1 MAADFARPNIGNK
14 IKEDIPGLYDILQAL
29 ATGATQGTVNTPTG
43 TLNFYVD
50 GNNNLKIQRL
60 DANGAWVDIAQIKND
75 ADTLDG
81 FHATTSTTKNTI
93 PVRDSNGA
101 VPGSITGNAPTATKA
116 QQLTDI
122 NPVAMGGTGASTAAD
137 ARTNLGVPPISHAS
151 VATTYGVSTDKNYG
165 HAKASAT
172 TPKKASADG
181 TVGNETSAFAR
192 GDHQHPREV
201 FLGTCTTAIDTYAKE
216 VSIPDYVQKDGSF
229 LLLTYTPATTRSVT
243 ITAPDGTTKTST
255 VTLTTTTE
263 GLTLSVNSGTAC
275 PLVTSGGQIIGTEL
289 IQGGTYLFVLN
300 GANFVYVGG
309 TKLSNE
315 RIGSIL
321 SSATKGTAPDTA
333 IDTAVNVVDKTGAEY
348 GGIHVTVGNDL
359 STSVTLKTHPGNE
372 AGTPTAEGNL
382 TIGYDKDG
390 NLYTVVPTPAAQ
402 DSSKNIANTE
412 WVNGNAVM
420 LYGTQTVTGAKTFT
434 SKLTCSELITG
445 KRLKLNN
452 GTNTNL
458 DFVANN
464 VSGNDGGA
472 YIDGSSMEQGKWKQI
487 ALVEDATNVAK
498 SQAAA
503 WSRDRQMAPDGNR
516 SKFSADTTYTAPNN
530 GFIRIEDINRHNA
543 VHTFVLSI
551 NGSAAMRV
559 TASGYGSGGQH
570 SGIDVCYPIRSGWT
584 YRVWREAGTSWPN
597 HMEFIRCY
605 F

>member
-14 IKEDIPGLYDILQAL
+14 IKEDVPGMADILQAL
-29 ATGATQGTVNTPTG
+29 ATGALSGTVNTPTG
-43 TLNFYVD
+43 TLNYYVD
-50 GNNNLKIQRL
+50 GNNTLKIQRL
-60 DANGAWVDIAQIKND
+60 DASGAWVDIAQLKND

-81 FHATTSTTKNTI
+81 WHAATSTTKNTI
-93 PVRDSNGA
+93 PVRDSNGNL
-101 VPGSITGNAPTATKA
+101 PGSITGNAPTATKA
-116 QQLTDI
+116 TELTEI

-151 VATTYGVSTDKNYG
+151 VATTYGVSTDKAYG
-165 HAKASAT
+165 HAKASGT
-172 TPKKASADG
+172 TPKKDSLAG
-181 TVGNETSAFAR
+181 TVGNETSTFAR
-192 GDHQHPREV
+192 GDHQHPRAV
-201 FLGTCTTAIDTYAKE
+201 FFGTCTTALDTPAKV
-216 VSIPDYVQKDGSF
+216 VSIPDFLPAEGAFILMRYIPEATRTVTTQAEDG
-229 LLLTYTPATTRSVT
+229 TETTST
-243 ITAPDGTTKTST
+243 ITLKATSDP
-255 VTLTTTTE
+255 
-263 GLTLSVNSGTAC
+263 LTLSVNAGTAL
-275 PLVTSGGQIIGTEL
+275 PIRTSGGQVIGTEL
-289 IQGGTYLFVLN
+289 IAGGTYLL
-300 GANFVYVGG
+300 VYTGEAYLYAGG

-348 GGIHVTVGNDL
+348 GGLHVTVGNDL
-359 STSVTLKTHPGNE
+359 STSVTLKAHPGNK

-390 NLYTVVPTPAAQ
+390 NLYTVVPTPAAR
-402 DSSKNIANTE
+402 DSGANIANTK

-420 LYGTQTVTGAKTFT
+420 LYGTQTVAGAKTFT
-434 SKLTCSELITG
+434 SPLTCSDLITG

-472 YIDGSSMEQGKWKQI
+472 YISGASMERGKWKQI
-487 ALVEDATNVAK
+487 ALMEDAQSVAS

-503 WSRDRQMAPDGNR
+503 WSRDRQMAPDGTR
-516 SKFSADTTYTAPNN
+516 WGFSADTTYTAPNN

-543 VHTFVLSI
+543 VHTFVLNI
-551 NGSAAMRV
+551 NGGVAMRV

-570 SGIDVCYPIRSGWT
+570 GGIDVCYPIRGGWT
-584 YRVWREAGTSWPN
+584 YSVWREAGDSWPN
-597 HMEFIRCY
+597 YMEFIRCY

>member
-14 IKEDIPGLYDILQAL
+14 IKEDVPGMADILQAL
-29 ATGATQGTVNTPTG
+29 ATGALSGTVNTPTG
-43 TLNFYVD
+43 TLNYYVD
-50 GNNNLKIQRL
+50 GSNTLKIQRL

-81 FHATTSTTKNTI
+81 WHAATSTTKNTI
-93 PVRDSNGA
+93 PVRDSNGN

-116 QQLTDI
+116 TALTEI

-165 HAKASAT
+165 HAKATST

-243 ITAPDGTTKTST
+243 TTASDGTTKTST

-289 IQGGTYLFVLN
+289 LQGGTYLFVFDGTNYLY
-300 GANFVYVGG
+300 AGG
-309 TKLSNE
+309 TKLANE
-315 RIGSIL
+315 PAGAVL
-321 SSATKGTAPDTA
+321 SDVTKGTAPDTVRA
-333 IDTAVNVVDKTGAEY
+333 PSIAVYDKTGAEI
-348 GGIHVTVGNDL
+348 GTLTLKVGTDN
-359 STSVTLKTHPGNE
+359 STSLSLSVHPGTE
-372 AGTPTAEGNL
+372 AGAPTKTG
-382 TIGYDKDG
+382 TIEVGYDASG
-390 NLYTVVPTPAAQ
+390 AVYTAAPTPAAQ
-402 DSSKNIANTE
+402 DKSTKIATTE
-412 WVNGNAVM
+412 YVNDNACT
-420 LYGTQTVTGAKTFT
+420 LYGDQTVSGAKTFT
-434 SKLTCSELITG
+434 SKLTCAEHIAA
-445 KRLKLNN
+445 KRLELNN
-452 GTNTNL
+452 GVNDNL
-458 DFVANN
+458 DFPAHN
-464 VSGNDGGA
+464 VTSGGA
-472 YIDGSSMEQGKWKQI
+472 YIAGASMQKDTWKQI
-487 ALVEDATNVAK
+487 ALMEDAQSVAT

-503 WSRDRQMAPDGNR
+503 WSRDRQMAPDGTR
-516 SKFSADTTYTAPNN
+516 WGFSADTTYTAPNN
-530 GFIRIEDINRHNA
+530 GFIRLEDIQRHNS
-543 VHTFVLSI
+543 VNTFVLNI
-551 NGSAAMRV
+551 NGGDSMRV

-570 SGIDVCYPIRSGWT
+570 GGIDVCYPVKGGWT
-584 YRVWREAGTSWPN
+584 YRVWREAGDSWPN
-597 HMEFIRCY
+597 YMEFIRCY
-605 F
+605 Y

>member
-1 MAADFARPNIGNK
+1 MAADFARPNVGNK
-14 IKEDIPGLYDILQAL
+14 IKEDIPGTSDILQAL
-29 ATGATQGTVNTPTG
+29 ATGALSGTVNTPTG
-43 TLNFYVD
+43 TLNYYVD
-50 GNNNLKIQRL
+50 GNNTLKIQRL

-81 FHATTSTTKNTI
+81 WHAATSTTKNTI
-93 PVRDSNGA
+93 PVRDSNGNL
-101 VPGSITGNAPTATKA
+101 PGSITGNAPTATKA
-116 QQLTDI
+116 TELTEI

-151 VATTYGVSTDKNYG
+151 VATTYGVSTDKAYG
-165 HAKASAT
+165 HAKATGT
-172 TPKKASADG
+172 TPKKDSLAG
-181 TVGNETSAFAR
+181 TVGNETSTFAR

-201 FLGTCTTAIDTYAKE
+201 FLGTCTTAVDTYAKE

-243 ITAPDGTTKTST
+243 ITASDGTTKTST

-348 GGIHVTVGNDL
+348 GGLYVTVGNDL
-359 STSVTLKTHPGNE
+359 STSVTLKAHPGNE

-390 NLYTVVPTPAAQ
+390 NLYTIVPTPAAQ

-412 WVNGNAVM
+412 WVNSNACM
-420 LYGTQTVTGAKTFT
+420 LYGAQTVAGAKTFSSDVT
-434 SKLTCSELITG
+434 SSG
-445 KRLKLNN
+445 KFVGKQIMLNN
-452 GTNTNL
+452 GTNKNL
-458 DFVANN
+458 DIK
-464 VSGNDGGA
+464 SGHLTNGGA
-472 YIDGSSMEQGKWKQI
+472 FIKGESMVEGTWKQI
-487 ALVEDATNVAK
+487 ALIEDANTIADNK
-498 SQAAA
+498 AAS
-503 WSRDRQMAPDGNR
+503 WSRDRQMAPDGTR
-516 SKFSADTTYTAPNN
+516 WSWSQDTTYTAPEN
-530 GFIRIEDINRHNA
+530 GFLRIEDVNRHNS
-543 VHTFVLSI
+543 VNTFVLNI
-551 NGSAAMRV
+551 NGGIAMRV

-570 SGIDVCYPIRSGWT
+570 GGIDVCYPIRKGWT
-584 YRVWREAGTSWPN
+584 YSLWREAGDSWPN
-597 HMEFIRCY
+597 YMEFIRCY

>member
-1 MAADFARPNIGNK
+1 MAADFARPNLGNK

-43 TLNFYVD
+43 TLNFYID

-60 DANGAWVDIAQIKND
+60 DASGAWVDIAQLKND

-165 HAKASAT
+165 HAKATST

-201 FLGTCTTAIDTYAKE
+201 FLGTCTTAVDTYAKE

-243 ITAPDGTTKTST
+243 ITAPDGTTKTSI
-255 VTLTTTTE
+255 VTLISTTE
-263 GLTLSVNSGTAC
+263 GLTLSVNSGIAC

-333 IDTAVNVVDKTGAEY
+333 IDTAVNLVDKTGAEY
-348 GGIHVTVGNDL
+348 GGLHVTVGNDL
-359 STSVTLKTHPGNE
+359 STSVTLKAHPGNE

-390 NLYTVVPTPAAQ
+390 NAYTSVPTPAAQ
-402 DSSKNIANTE
+402 NSSANIANTE
-412 WVNGNAVM
+412 WVNNNAVM
-420 LYGTQTVTGAKTFT
+420 LYGNQTIEGAKTFA
-434 SKLTCSELITG
+434 SPLTCNEVISG
-445 KRLKLNN
+445 KRLTLNN
-452 GTNTNL
+452 GTNHNL

-464 VSGNDGGA
+464 VSGGDSGA
-472 YIDGSSMEQGKWKQI
+472 YISGASMEQGKWKQI
-487 ALVEDATNVAK
+487 ALVEDATSIADNK
-498 SQAAA
+498 AAA
-503 WSRDRQMAPDGNR
+503 WSRDRQMAPDGTR
-516 SKFSADTTYTAPNN
+516 WRFYQDTDYTAPHN
-530 GFIRIEDINRHNA
+530 GFLRFEEWSGRHDAA
-543 VHTFVLSI
+543 VYTLNI
-551 NGSAAMRV
+551 NGGTAATLPGPRPDDDWGHL
-559 TASGYGSGGQH
+559 AF
-570 SGIDVCYPIRSGWT
+570 CYPIRAGWT
-584 YRVWREAGTSWPN
+584 WRLWRSSGNSWPDY
-597 HMEFIRCY
+597 MEYIQADV
-605 F
+605 

>member
-1 MAADFARPNIGNK
+1 MAADFAKPNLGNK

-43 TLNFYVD
+43 TLNFYID

-60 DANGAWVDIAQIKND
+60 DASGAWVDIAQLKND

-93 PVRDSNGA
+93 PVRDSNGNL
-101 VPGSITGNAPTATKA
+101 PGSITGNAPTATKA

-122 NPVAMGGTGASTAAD
+122 NPVAMGGTGAATAAD

-165 HAKASAT
+165 HAKATST

-201 FLGTCTTAIDTYAKE
+201 FLGTCTTAVDTYAKE

-255 VTLTTTTE
+255 VTLNTTTE
-263 GLTLSVNSGTAC
+263 GLTLSVNSGTAY
-275 PLVTSGGQIIGTEL
+275 PLVTSGGQIVGTEL

-321 SSATKGTAPDTA
+321 SSAAKGTAPDTA

-348 GGIHVTVGNDL
+348 GGLHVTVGNDL
-359 STSVTLKTHPGNE
+359 STSVTLKAHPGNE
-372 AGTPTAEGNL
+372 AGMPTAEGNL

-402 DSSKNIANTE
+402 DSGANIANTE

-434 SKLTCSELITG
+434 SPLTCSELITG

-452 GTNTNL
+452 GANNNL

-464 VSGNDGGA
+464 VSGDDGGA
-472 YIDGSSMEQGKWKQI
+472 FIAGSSMEQGKWKQI
-487 ALVEDATNVAK
+487 ALIEDATNVAS

-503 WSRDRQMAPDGNR
+503 WSRDRQMAPDGTR
-516 SKFSADTTYTAPNN
+516 WGWSQDTTYTAPEN
-530 GFIRIEDINRHNA
+530 GFLRIEDISRHNS
-543 VHTFVLSI
+543 VNTFVLNI
-551 NGSAAMRV
+551 NGGVAMRV

-570 SGIDVCYPIRSGWT
+570 GGIDVCYPIRKGWT
-584 YRVWREAGTSWPN
+584 YSLWREAGDSWPN
-597 HMEFIRCY
+597 YMEFIRCY

>member
-1 MAADFARPNIGNK
+1 MAADFARPNVGNK
-14 IKEDIPGLYDILQAL
+14 IKEDVPGMADILQAL
-29 ATGATQGTVNTPTG
+29 ATGALSGTVNTPTG
-43 TLNFYVD
+43 TLNYYVD
-50 GNNNLKIQRL
+50 GNNTLKIQRL
-60 DANGAWVDIAQIKND
+60 DASGAWVDIAQIKND

-81 FHATTSTTKNTI
+81 WHAATSTTKNTI
-93 PVRDSNGA
+93 PVRDSNGNL
-101 VPGSITGNAPTATKA
+101 PGSITGNAPTATKA
-116 QQLTDI
+116 TELTEI

-165 HAKASAT
+165 HAKATST

-201 FLGTCTTAIDTYAKE
+201 FLGTCTTAVDTYAKE

-315 RIGSIL
+315 PAGAVL
-321 SSATKGTAPDTA
+321 SDVTKGTAPDTLRA
-333 IDTAVNVVDKTGAEY
+333 PSIAVYDKTGAEI
-348 GGIHVTVGNDL
+348 GTLTLKVGTDN
-359 STSVTLKTHPGNE
+359 STSLSLNVHPGTE
-372 AGTPTAEGNL
+372 AGAPTQTGTIE
-382 TIGYDKDG
+382 IGYDASG
-390 NLYTVVPTPAAQ
+390 AVYTSAPTPAAQ
-402 DSSKNIANTE
+402 DKSTKIATTE
-412 WVNGNAVM
+412 YVNDNALM
-420 LYGTQTVTGAKTFT
+420 LYGDQTVAGAKTFT
-434 SKLTCSELITG
+434 SKLTCAEHIAA
-445 KRLKLNN
+445 KRLELNN
-452 GTNTNL
+452 GTNANL
-458 DFVANN
+458 DLVANN
-464 VSGNDGGA
+464 VSGGDGGA
-472 YIDGSSMEQGKWKQI
+472 YISGDSMEQGKWKQI
-487 ALVEDATNVAK
+487 ALIEDATNVAN

-503 WSRDRQMAPDGNR
+503 WSRDRQMAPDGTR
-516 SKFSADTTYTAPNN
+516 WSWSQDTTYTAPEN
-530 GFIRIEDINRHNA
+530 GFLRIEDVNRHNS
-543 VHTFVLSI
+543 VNTFVLNI
-551 NGSAAMRV
+551 NGSVAMRV

-570 SGIDVCYPIRSGWT
+570 GGIDVCYPIRKGWT
-584 YRVWREAGTSWPN
+584 YSLWREAGDSWPN
-597 HMEFIRCY
+597 YMEFIRCY

>member
-14 IKEDIPGLYDILQAL
+14 IKEDVPGMADILQAL
-29 ATGATQGTVNTPTG
+29 ATGALSGTVNTPTG
-43 TLNFYVD
+43 TLNYYVD
-50 GNNNLKIQRL
+50 GSNTLKIQRL
-60 DANGAWVDIAQIKND
+60 DASGAWVDIAQIKND

-81 FHATTSTTKNTI
+81 WHAATSTTKNTI
-93 PVRDSNGA
+93 PVRDSNGNL
-101 VPGSITGNAPTATKA
+101 PGSITGNAPTATKA

-165 HAKASAT
+165 HAKATST

-201 FLGTCTTAIDTYAKE
+201 FLGTCTTAVDTYAKE

-315 RIGSIL
+315 PAGAVL
-321 SSATKGTAPDTA
+321 SDVTKGTAPDTLRA
-333 IDTAVNVVDKTGAEY
+333 PSIAVYDKTGAEI
-348 GGIHVTVGNDL
+348 GTLTLKVGTDN
-359 STSVTLKTHPGNE
+359 STSLSLNVHPGTE
-372 AGTPTAEGNL
+372 AGAPTQTGTIE
-382 TIGYDKDG
+382 IGYDASG
-390 NLYTVVPTPAAQ
+390 AVYTSAPTPAAQ
-402 DSSKNIANTE
+402 DKSTKIATTE
-412 WVNGNAVM
+412 YVNDNALM
-420 LYGTQTVTGAKTFT
+420 LYGDQTVAGAKTFT
-434 SKLTCSELITG
+434 SKLTCAENIAA
-445 KRLKLNN
+445 KRLELNN
-452 GTNTNL
+452 GTNANL
-458 DFVANN
+458 DFAANN
-464 VSGNDGGA
+464 VSGGDSGA
-472 YIDGSSMEQGKWKQI
+472 YISGASMEQGKWKQI
-487 ALVEDATNVAK
+487 ALIEDATNIAN
-498 SQAAA
+498 SQAAS
-503 WSRDRQMAPDGNR
+503 WSRDRQMAPDGTR
-516 SKFSADTTYTAPNN
+516 WGWSQDTTYTAPEN
-530 GFIRIEDINRHNA
+530 GFLRIEDVNRHNS
-543 VHTFVLSI
+543 VNTFVLHI
-551 NGSAAMRV
+551 NGSVAMKV

-570 SGIDVCYPIRSGWT
+570 GGIDVCYPIRKGWT
-584 YRVWREAGTSWPN
+584 YSLWREAGDSWPSY
-597 HMEFIRCY
+597 MEFIRCY